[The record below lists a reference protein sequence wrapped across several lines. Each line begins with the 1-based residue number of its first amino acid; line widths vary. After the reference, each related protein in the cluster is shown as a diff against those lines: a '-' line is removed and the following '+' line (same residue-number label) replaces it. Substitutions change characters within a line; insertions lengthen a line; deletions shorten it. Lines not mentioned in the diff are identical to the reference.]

1 MRKALLMG
9 LAVSLGWATSASA
22 QYLPL
27 DGKLYVDVNMLYQS
41 TSRSVDQRGTFPLY
55 GEEGTFEAS
64 QRIKAGPLWDIGFG
78 YTVWR
83 DLAVGL
89 DVSQFSRKP
98 TMSVTGTAPHPLFF
112 NSPRAFSTDVESRH
126 TARTI
131 AVLASWRIRM
141 RGALDKMN
149 LRVMAGPAS
158 LRVEQRL
165 ASDVTVAEV
174 GSPYDSVDVS
184 VTTQTPA
191 KTSVGFV
198 GGVDVAYAISESVGA
213 GLLLRYAGGSVT
225 LNDPLSNQ
233 DITVKAGGFQVGGGL
248 RLKF

>member
-1 MRKALLMG
+1 MRKALLIG

-27 DGKLYVDVNMLYQS
+27 DGKLYVDFNVLYQA
-41 TSRSVDQRGTFPLY
+41 TSRSVDQRGTFALY

-64 QRIKAGPLWDIGFG
+64 QRISGGPLWDLGFG

-83 DLAVGL
+83 DLAVGV
-89 DVSQFSRKP
+89 DISQFSRKP

-112 NSPRAFSTDVESRH
+112 NSPRGFSSDVRSSHE
-126 TARTI
+126 ARTI
-131 AVLASWRIRM
+131 AVLASWRVQM
-141 RGALDKMN
+141 RGALEKMN

-165 ASDVTVAEV
+165 VSDVTVAET
-174 GSPYDSVDVS
+174 GPPYDTVDVS
-184 VTTQTPA
+184 VTTRTPA

-198 GGVDVAYAISESVGA
+198 GGVDVAYAISDSLGA
-213 GLLLRYAGGSVT
+213 GLLLRYSGGSVK
-225 LNDPLSNQ
+225 LSDPLGSGN
-233 DITVKAGGFQVGGGL
+233 ITVNAGGFQVGGGL
-248 RLKF
+248 RLRF